1 MLLSD
6 LARLLGAAGPEFD
19 GRAVVGV
26 THNAQWTKPGDAF
39 VAIRGA
45 RADGHRYIDQAVALG
60 AVAVIGEG
68 LPDDV
73 ECAVPYLTVPAARAA
88 LADAAAV
95 LAGSPS
101 SRMTV
106 LGVTGTD
113 GKTTTSAMAR
123 HLLRAAGWRT
133 GLLSTVGYEL
143 PDGVRRQF
151 PEHFTTPE
159 SPQVQELLAGMAAA
173 GANAVVVEAS
183 SHALDLERVR
193 GVEWDVAIW
202 TQLTREHLDFHGD
215 MEGYFH
221 AKRKLVER
229 APFAVL
235 NADDPWCEGLRGLA
249 PAETTYSIEG
259 ADAQWRATGISEGTG
274 GLEFHLTCP
283 LGEAE
288 MRIPMIGRFN
298 VANLL
303 AAMAGVANA
312 RGDLPP
318 IQLEDLVA
326 GAASFPGV
334 PGRMQLVPG
343 SDVRVVIDFAHTPPS
358 LEKLLAAVRPSV
370 KGELWVVLGA
380 AGGNRDPGK
389 WAPIGAAAARGADH
403 AVFTEEDYR
412 TTPLET
418 ILAAMESGAREA
430 GRENVI
436 SIGDRR
442 DAIRHAITHAA
453 PGDTVLLT
461 GKGPEPTLER
471 GTEFVEWDETAEA
484 EAAIALR

>member
-6 LARLLGAAGPEFD
+6 LARLLGASGPAFD

-45 RADGHRYIDQAVALG
+45 RADGHRFIDQAVRLG

-68 LPDDV
+68 MHDGVDCP
-73 ECAVPYLTVPAARAA
+73 VPYLTVRSARAA
-88 LADAAAV
+88 LADAASA
-95 LAGSPS
+95 LAGAPS
-101 SRMTV
+101 ARLSV

-113 GKTTTSAMAR
+113 GKTTTSSMAR
-123 HLLRAAGWRT
+123 HLLRAAGIGT

-143 PDGVRRQF
+143 SDGVLRQF

-159 SPQVQELLAGMAAA
+159 SPQVQELLASMVSA
-173 GANAVVVEAS
+173 GAQAVVLEAS
-183 SHALDLERVR
+183 SHALELERVR
-193 GVEWDVAIW
+193 GIDWDVAVW

-215 MEGYFH
+215 MEGYFA
-221 AKRKLVER
+221 AKRRLVER

-235 NADDPWCEGLRGLA
+235 NADDPWCERLA
-249 PAETTYSIEG
+249 GVAPEETTYSAEG
-259 ADAQWRATGISEGTG
+259 AIGADWRASEVVEDLA
-274 GLEFHLTCP
+274 GLSFHLDSP
-283 LGEAE
+283 LGEADI
-288 MRIPMIGRFN
+288 RLPMIGRFN

-303 AAMAGVANA
+303 AAMAGAA
-312 RGDLPP
+312 RLGVGMEGLG
-318 IQLEDLVA
+318 A

-358 LEKLLAAVRPSV
+358 MDKLLDAVRPSV
-370 KGELWVVLGA
+370 TGKLWVVLGA

-389 WAPIGAAAARGADH
+389 WAPIGTAAARGADR
-403 AVFTEEDYR
+403 VIFTEEDHR
-412 TTPLET
+412 TTPLRT
-418 ILAAMESGAREA
+418 ILTAMEGGARLA
-430 GRENVI
+430 GRDNFLAIE
-436 SIGDRR
+436 DRR
-442 DAIRHAITHAA
+442 DAIRHAICEAA

-471 GTEFVEWDETAEA
+471 GTEMIPWDETAEA
-484 EAAIALR
+484 EAAIAARVARR